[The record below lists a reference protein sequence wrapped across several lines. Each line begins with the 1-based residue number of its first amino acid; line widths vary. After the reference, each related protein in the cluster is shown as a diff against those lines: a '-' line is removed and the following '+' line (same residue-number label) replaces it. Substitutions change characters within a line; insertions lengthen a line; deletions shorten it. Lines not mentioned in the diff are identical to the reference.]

1 MTKHFDDNNFIQEV
15 IEASEN
21 KPVLVDF
28 FADWCAP
35 CKIQGPVVEE
45 VAQEVGDKA
54 VVGKLDTEIAQETAA
69 KFGIMGIPTLLIF
82 KGRKV
87 VENFIGLQTKETLI
101 SAIEKH
107 L

>member
-1 MTKHFDDNNFIQEV
+1 MTKHFDDNNFIREV

-28 FADWCAP
+28 SADWCAP
-35 CKIQGPVVEE
+35 CKIQGPIVEE
-45 VAQEVGDKA
+45 VAQEAGDKA

-82 KGRKV
+82 KDRKV
-87 VENFIGLQTKETLI
+87 VENFVGLQTKETLI
-101 SAIEKH
+101 TAIEKH